1 MNRVKKTLLLCL
13 VAVLSDVCLSAAMAS
28 PRYTGRLGVEAADDA
43 FVDIV
48 KQNYRWEKPDSQGS
62 WTKLLPGDVDKQGW
76 PKSDCR
82 WVMDSRP
89 CAEWAGQI
97 DDPEA
102 YRVDRSGTY
111 KGSFLGEARLVQ
123 VDGPF
128 SILHQKY
135 DAAVNRTL
143 FDLVISKPGPNHGL
157 VVLDFRDTQRS
168 STSLTNTGI
177 SDFRL
182 IRPGYPADTTQ
193 VFTKEYLA
201 CLTHAAFSTI
211 RFMAVLGINGN
222 IEWGKDHTRTQSWNN
237 RKLPTDASV
246 ENIEPLNKKDGWPWE
261 YTIQLCNQA
270 DMDMWINIPV
280 SVDDDYIRN
289 LATLIK
295 ATLKPNLN
303 VYLEHGNEMWNFG
316 FLQYSWNKARAK
328 EEVQE
333 GNSQY
338 NYDQTNNEEIWA
350 QRRHAQKVKNIIDIF
365 ASVFGKESVNHR
377 IRGVLAGT
385 TPDPNGFF
393 IVGRLPGMLDYLQ
406 AIDGDPGDYIYAIS
420 MAAYYGGNGASG
432 EVGTADYTVDQVLGN
447 MRVAIDHAR
456 SDRVAMVALARRFAL
471 PGGFVAYESGP
482 DIGGGSTV
490 NSANRIRAIRDPR
503 QAMLYQH
510 NFADCFWDLGGNLAM
525 QFTLSGAYSRY
536 GAWGLTDDLSK
547 PDRNSL
553 FPEVRQLI
561 GGERTAAVK

>member
-1 MNRVKKTLLLCL
+1 
-13 VAVLSDVCLSAAMAS
+13 
-28 PRYTGRLGVEAADDA
+28 
-43 FVDIV
+43 
-48 KQNYRWEKPDSQGS
+48 
-62 WTKLLPGDVDKQGW
+62 
-76 PKSDCR
+76 
-82 WVMDSRP
+82 
-89 CAEWAGQI
+89 
-97 DDPEA
+97 
-102 YRVDRSGTY
+102 
-111 KGSFLGEARLVQ
+111 
-123 VDGPF
+123 
-128 SILHQKY
+128 
-135 DAAVNRTL
+135 
-143 FDLVISKPGPNHGL
+143 
-157 VVLDFRDTQRS
+157 
-168 STSLTNTGI
+168 
-177 SDFRL
+177 
-182 IRPGYPADTTQ
+182 
-193 VFTKEYLA
+193 
-201 CLTHAAFSTI
+201 
-211 RFMAVLGINGN
+211 MAVLGINGN